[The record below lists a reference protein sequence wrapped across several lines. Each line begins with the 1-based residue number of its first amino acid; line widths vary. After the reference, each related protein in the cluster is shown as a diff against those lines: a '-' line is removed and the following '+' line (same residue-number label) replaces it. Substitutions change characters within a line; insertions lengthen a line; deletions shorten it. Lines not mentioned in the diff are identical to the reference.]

1 MKYPDHRENKDQPQN
16 PGDNNEYSEFFC
28 MTVKDFSE
36 RWCRIV
42 FSPVLRIQL
51 SLFESWH
58 RPFAGEVILDKLFI
72 LCLLQLPCFIYYE
85 VMKNN
90 SVFLTGLWGRWSET
104 TNIVSHLC
112 AKLGSGCF
120 LHRLLHLNPPRF
132 YRGRHYYTIKGISER
147 FSKSSEVTH
156 WDQSQQMD

>member
-28 MTVKDFSE
+28 MTVEDFSE

-58 RPFAGEVILDKLFI
+58 RPFAGKVILDKLFI
-72 LCLLQLPCFIYYE
+72 LCLLLLPCFIYYE
-85 VMKNN
+85 VMKNKC
-90 SVFLTGLWGRWSET
+90 L
-104 TNIVSHLC
+104 SHR
-112 AKLGSGCF
+112 ALG
-120 LHRLLHLNPPRF
+120 
-132 YRGRHYYTIKGISER
+132 KM
-147 FSKSSEVTH
+147 K
-156 WDQSQQMD
+156 